1 MTRYLRAAAAGLA
14 LTLGTAGLAA
24 CSGGSSGTSA
34 TSASASA
41 SVSASA
47 SATRGFG
54 GNVFGSAKV
63 QTCLKA
69 AGITVPTG
77 RAGGFPSGSRSRPSG
92 SFPSRSFPSGSR
104 PSGAGGGFGGN
115 SAQSQ
120 KIQAA
125 LKACGITLPTGGNR
139 ARVSG
144 ATPSAT
150 PSASPTS

>member
-1 MTRYLRAAAAGLA
+1 MNRPIRAAALGLA

-24 CSGGSSGTSA
+24 CSGGGGKTTASSSP
-34 TSASASA
+34 SASA
-41 SVSASA
+41 SASA

-54 GNVFGSAKV
+54 GGLFGSAKV

-69 AGITVPTG
+69 AGITVPSG
-77 RAGGFPSGSRSRPSG
+77 RAFPSGSRSRPSG
-92 SFPSRSFPSGSR
+92 TFPSGSR
-104 PSGAGGGFGGN
+104 PSFSRPSGAGGFGGN
-115 SAQSQ
+115 SAEGQ

-139 ARVSG
+139 ARGS
-144 ATPSAT
+144 APTPSAT